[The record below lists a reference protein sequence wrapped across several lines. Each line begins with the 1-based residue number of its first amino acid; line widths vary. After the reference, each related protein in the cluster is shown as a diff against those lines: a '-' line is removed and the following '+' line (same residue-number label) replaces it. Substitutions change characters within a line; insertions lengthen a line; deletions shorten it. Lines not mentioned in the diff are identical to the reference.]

1 MGRKIHHKGMKRR
14 RLTLPWSPVT
24 HRVNP
29 ATLRCPVGIL
39 MARPTPPDPL
49 PLRWAVVLLSG
60 AILAIVGW
68 AFGQLTLAET
78 ASWPTA
84 LLTGLAAAGVTV
96 RGMRPILGSGTDR

>member
-1 MGRKIHHKGMKRR
+1 
-14 RLTLPWSPVT
+14 
-24 HRVNP
+24 
-29 ATLRCPVGIL
+29 

-49 PLRWAVVLLSG
+49 PLRWAV
-60 AILAIVGW
+60 ILISAAIVGW

-96 RGMRPILGSGTDR
+96 RGMHPILGSGTDRRR